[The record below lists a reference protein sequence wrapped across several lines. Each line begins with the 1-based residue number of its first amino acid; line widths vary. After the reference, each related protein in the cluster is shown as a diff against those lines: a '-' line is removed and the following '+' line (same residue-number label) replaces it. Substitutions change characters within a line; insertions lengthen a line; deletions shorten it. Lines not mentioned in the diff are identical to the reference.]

1 MAESG
6 VSCESLVWVEL
17 EQRLH
22 LRIVIIVN
30 AIVTIV
36 TIVTCELSSL
46 LPLLTPNNN
55 IH

>member
-22 LRIVIIVN
+22 LRIVTIVN

-36 TIVTCELSSL
+36 TCKLSSL
-46 LPLLTPNNN
+46 LTSFNAYINN